1 MPNKGRPSKQHP
13 DERKELEQ
21 ETLSDPQPP
30 KTIHRFD
37 RSAEDEK
44 GGTGAGVVY
53 DDRRL
58 PSGGPQKTVRESQ
71 RESDDEDARRFL
83 RELLHGEV
91 GESEREEG
99 G

>member
-1 MPNKGRPSKQHP
+1 MPNKGKPSKQVP

-53 DDRRL
+53 DDRRV
-58 PSGGPQKTVRESQ
+58 PPGGFQKTVHPKK
-71 RESDDEDARRFL
+71 DA
-83 RELLHGEV
+83 
-91 GESEREEG
+91 ER
-99 G
+99 